1 MKSAVSYLLSG
12 FFGMFGLLLYQKSS
26 SLGSSADYVWGIK
39 VTADLE
45 PIVICFA
52 VSAIILAIAINARES

>member
-1 MKSAVSYLLSG
+1 MKSVISYLLSG
-12 FFGMFGLLLYQKSS
+12 FFGIFGILLYKKSA
-26 SLGSSADYVWGIK
+26 SLGSNADYVWGIK

-52 VSAIILAIAINARES
+52 VSAIIITIALNARES